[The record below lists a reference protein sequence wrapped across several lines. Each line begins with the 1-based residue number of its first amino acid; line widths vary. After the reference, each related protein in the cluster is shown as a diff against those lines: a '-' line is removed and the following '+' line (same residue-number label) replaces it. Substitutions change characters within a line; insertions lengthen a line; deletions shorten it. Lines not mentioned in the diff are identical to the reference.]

1 MQDGNRQ
8 FRIAMIKQL
17 LLSSI
22 MLVVQIIIFVV
33 SAGYVPD
40 SRPLLYFVVAFAHYF
55 ISIAVQYKLNLGFSF
70 EGLKL
75 KGRDQNCGMK
85 Y

>member
-8 FRIAMIKQL
+8 FSIAMIKQIL
-17 LLSSI
+17 IASV

-33 SAGYVPD
+33 SAGSVPD
-40 SRPLLYFVVAFAHYF
+40 SRPWLYFVVAFAHYF
-55 ISIAVQYKLNLGFSF
+55 ISIAVQYRFNPQLLVRR
-70 EGLKL
+70 LKT
-75 KGRDQNCGMK
+75 KRTGSKMWVK